1 MEGIINIKKL
11 IFPVVCI
18 FLCRY
23 NFQLRVLPF
32 TMLEILQAIGIC
44 YIFFLLL
51 CKKFHISKKL
61 SGIFIFCIFLTI
73 ISILSATRDLSGCL
87 PLIRIIMGIF
97 FFYGICSYIITNL
110 YKNSKSKDIGILLDA
125 WIFSSL
131 CQIIITILFFVNNN
145 LYESVLSYL
154 TLDTGVEARQEMISI
169 RMIGL
174 GNQFFGAGFN
184 YSIDILVMALIPY
197 TKGSYIYK
205 HSILYWIICCL
216 IIIVGFFSART
227 FIIGI
232 GCAILFLM
240 FNERKRIFRFLRNSF
255 KIILIVSCF
264 SCTILV
270 LLSKHIETIDVVLE
284 WAFEIFINIFSGDGF
299 RSNST
304 DILLT
309 MYVFPDNL
317 ITWLFGDG
325 RFYMPD
331 GSYYMHTDVGFIRLI
346 FFFGLPATI
355 LLYIYQVYFAYK
367 IYNNSNYRILKPF
380 LLCFI
385 LLVFICN
392 LKGFIVGDFFLIIL
406 LTYVF
411 CIERNKNIQIK
422 SQIVK

>member
-1 MEGIINIKKL
+1 MEGTLNIKKI
-11 IFPVVCI
+11 IFPVICI

-23 NFQLRVLPF
+23 NFQLRFLPF
-32 TMLEILQAIGIC
+32 TAVELLQAIGIC
-44 YIFFLLL
+44 YILFLFL
-51 CKKFHISKKL
+51 CKKLHISQKL

-73 ISILSATRDLSGCL
+73 ISIISATRDLAGCL
-87 PLIRIIMGIF
+87 SLIRVIMGTF
-97 FFYGICSYIITNL
+97 FFFGICSYITTNL
-110 YKNSKSKDIGILLDA
+110 YKNCKSKDLGILLDA

-131 CQIIITILFFVNNN
+131 CQIIITILFFINND
-145 LYESVLSYL
+145 LYETALSYL
-154 TLDTGVEARQEMISI
+154 TLDTGVEDRQNLISI

-184 YSIDILVMALIPY
+184 YSIDILVMSLLPY
-197 TKGSYIYK
+197 TNGSYIYK

-216 IIIVGFFSART
+216 IIFVGFLSART

-240 FNERKRIFRFLRNSF
+240 INERRRIFSFLRNSF
-255 KIILIVSCF
+255 KIILILSVF
-264 SCTILV
+264 FCTTLIF
-270 LLSKHIETIDVVLE
+270 LSQYIDTIDLILE
-284 WAFEIFINIFSGDGF
+284 WAFEFFINVFSGDGF
-299 RSNST
+299 RSDST
-304 DILLT
+304 DVLMT
-309 MYVFPDNL
+309 MYIFPDNL

-355 LLYIYQVYFAYK
+355 LFYIYQLYFVYK
-367 IYNNSNYRILKPF
+367 IYENSNFRILKSF

-411 CIERNKNIQIK
+411 SVERNKKIQIK
-422 SQIVK
+422 SQALK